1 MTIAEATTQA
11 PVRVAA
17 PAARKAPYLHQIDL
31 FRLTTFACVIMI
43 HVVGATNF
51 PQDVRA
57 NAIEAPLHFTRE
69 AFFALTGFVLVY
81 QYRGRTP
88 RAGDFWRRRL
98 PLVAVPY
105 FAWSVF
111 FWGYSWLINGQP
123 AGGPRTALRALAGDL
138 IQGTAWYHLYFLLV
152 TMQVYLLFPA
162 LLKLLDATRGHHKW
176 LLLGSAV
183 VQVGV
188 VWFMTYQPLG
198 VSYQTITHLFATV
211 LPYQFYTLL
220 GAVVAM
226 HFEAVHAWVGRHR
239 LLIACAV
246 VVVLAGTELIYF
258 RTVHNG
264 TWPQVASDPFQ
275 PYLIPWF
282 LTVITAIYALST
294 RWAARRTSDGRSA
307 KVVSWAANRS
317 FSIFLVHPLALALL
331 APAIGPVAD
340 RLGSPWTTLVIYV
353 ATIVLTVL
361 FVEILRRTPMS
372 RALTGRPRLTT
383 VA

>member
-1 MTIAEATTQA
+1 
-11 PVRVAA
+11 
-17 PAARKAPYLHQIDL
+17 
-31 FRLTTFACVIMI
+31 
-43 HVVGATNF
+43 
-51 PQDVRA
+51 
-57 NAIEAPLHFTRE
+57 
-69 AFFALTGFVLVY
+69 
-81 QYRGRTP
+81 
-88 RAGDFWRRRL
+88 
-98 PLVAVPY
+98 
-105 FAWSVF
+105 
-111 FWGYSWLINGQP
+111 
-123 AGGPRTALRALAGDL
+123 GPRTALRALAGDL

-372 RALTGRPRLTT
+372 RALTGRPRLAT